1 MITNNCDTPEL
12 ISYDDAL
19 HHLLTTLQPVCAAQ
33 RLPLMDALGCVLAE
47 TLVAAIDVP
56 SMAVSSMD
64 GYAINSADL
73 MAGSSNHLPVS
84 QRIPAGSA
92 GLPLQPG
99 SAARIFTGAPIPQ
112 NADAV
117 IIQEDVEA
125 DEEGIHF
132 QGAVKAGLN
141 VRPAGND
148 INQGRVILEAG
159 TRLRPQDLGIAAS
172 VGHGHVSVYRPLKV
186 GLFSTGDELASPGEP
201 LKPGQI
207 YESNRYV
214 LRGFLEMLGCEIVDL
229 GLIGDTL
236 DATCEAMQEASSKA
250 DLVITTGGVSVG
262 EEDHVRIALERLG
275 DLSMWRLNIK
285 PGKPLAF
292 GLVNGSAFMGLPG
305 NPVSVFAT
313 FSLFVVP
320 TIARLQGKTWSKP
333 RPVHLQAAFDWPKPD
348 RRREFLRARIEEDQ
362 SGQSVVN
369 IYANQDSGVLT
380 STVWA
385 DGFVE
390 VPEGATISRG
400 DVVDYIS
407 FASII
412 R

>member
-1 MITNNCDTPEL
+1 MLNNNCDTPDL
-12 ISYDDAL
+12 VSYDDAL
-19 HHLLTTLQPVCAAQ
+19 SHLLETLKPVCAVEQ
-33 RLPLMDALGCVLAE
+33 LQLPDALGRVIAE
-47 TLVAAIDVP
+47 TLTADIDVP

-64 GYAINSADL
+64 GYAVSSADL
-73 MAGSSNHLPVS
+73 SEGTNYLPVS
-84 QRIPAGSA
+84 QRIPAGTA
-92 GLPLQPG
+92 GVALQPG
-99 SAARIFTGAPIPQ
+99 SAARIFTGAPIPAS
-112 NADAV
+112 ADAV
-117 IIQEDVEA
+117 IIQENVEV
-125 DEEGIHF
+125 DGDSIRFEGS
-132 QGAVKAGLN
+132 VSAGLN

-148 INQGRVILEAG
+148 IDKGRDILEAG
-159 TRLRPQDLGIAAS
+159 SRLRPQDLGIAAS
-172 VGHGHVSVYRPLKV
+172 VGIGHLAVYRPLKV
-186 GLFSTGDELASPGEP
+186 GLFSTGDELAAPGQP

-214 LRGFLEMLGCEIVDL
+214 LRGFLESLGCEIVDL

-236 DATCEAMQEASSKA
+236 DATCDAMLEASNKA

-262 EEDHVRIALERLG
+262 EEDHVRIALEKLG

-320 TIARLQGKTWSKP
+320 AIARLQGRNWAKP
-333 RPVHLQAAFDWPKPD
+333 RPVHLESAFDWPKPD
-348 RRREFLRARIEEDQ
+348 NRREFLRARIEENE

-369 IYANQDSGVLT
+369 IYPSQDSGVLT
-380 STVWA
+380 SAVWA

-390 VPEGATISRG
+390 VAEGHTIARG

-407 FASII
+407 FASMI

>member
-1 MITNNCDTPEL
+1 MIDNNCDTPDL
-12 ISYDDAL
+12 VSYDDAL
-19 HHLLTTLQPVCAAQ
+19 NHLLGSLKPVCEAEQ
-33 RLPLMDALGCVLAE
+33 LPLLDSLGRVMAE
-47 TLVAAIDVP
+47 TLSAGIDVP

-64 GYAINSADL
+64 GYAVNSADL
-73 MAGSSNHLPVS
+73 SDGANHLPVS
-84 QRIPAGSA
+84 QRIPAGTA
-92 GLPLQPG
+92 GVSLESG
-99 SAARIFTGAPIPQ
+99 SAARIFTGAPIPP

-117 IIQEDVEA
+117 IIQEN
-125 DEEGIHF
+125 
-132 QGAVKAGLN
+132 VKADADSIRFEGSVRRGQN

-148 INQGRVILEAG
+148 INKGRVILEAG
-159 TRLRPQDLGIAAS
+159 SRLRPQDLGIAAS
-172 VGHGHVSVYRPLKV
+172 VGYGELSVYRPLKV
-186 GLFSTGDELASPGEP
+186 GLFSTGDELATPGQP

-214 LRGFLEMLGCEIVDL
+214 LRGFLHSLGCEIVDL

-236 DATCEAMQEASSKA
+236 DATCDAMMEASNKA

-292 GLVNGSAFMGLPG
+292 GLVNGAAFMGLPG

-320 TIARLQGKTWSKP
+320 AIARLQGKTWSKP

-348 RRREFLRARIEEDQ
+348 NRREFLRARIEENQ
-362 SGQSVVN
+362 TGQSVVT
-369 IYANQDSGVLT
+369 IYPNQDSGVLT
-380 STVWA
+380 SAVWA

-390 VPEGATISRG
+390 VPEGHTIASG
-400 DVVDYIS
+400 DRVDYLS
-407 FASII
+407 FASMI